1 MDWLADLILVVHVL
15 FVLFVVGGLAFV
27 WVGAWR
33 GWALARHFWFRV
45 THLGAILFV
54 ASEALLGAL
63 CPLTVWEDALRGRET
78 EKGFIA
84 RILHAVLYWDAPP
97 WVFTLLYVGFA
108 LVVLATFVLIPPARK
123 RKGGT
128 PVP

>member
-1 MDWLADLILVVHVL
+1 MGWLADLILVVHVL
-15 FVLFVVGGLAFV
+15 FVLFVVGGLAYV

-33 GWALARHFWFRV
+33 GWVLARHFWFRA

-54 ASEALLGAL
+54 AGEALVGAM
-63 CPLTVWEDALRGRET
+63 CPLTVWEDVLRGRET
-78 EKGFIA
+78 EKNFLA
-84 RILHAVLYWDAPP
+84 RILHTLLYWDAPP

-108 LVVLATFVLIPPARK
+108 LLTLATFILIPPARK